1 MSNINNGQQMTGP
14 GNAEPG
20 RKKPMSMGWGIG
32 LSMGAVW
39 FATHCGGGFA
49 TGNQEVN
56 FYVKFGWY
64 SVFLPIIAMILLGWG
79 HRNALVLA
87 KDHKAYNY
95 KAYANVLYHPY
106 EKQFGIIFEFGNLML
121 IACAVSTA
129 IAGAG
134 SLLQSTMGLNYG
146 IGITSVGFI
155 TLLLTIFGGGLIIK
169 ALNFKT
175 YFLIPTLGLLAYL
188 GIEAGALQWQN
199 FIATRETFGTG
210 FGEAVWLML
219 IYVGFQSFTAM
230 PMLSAAQ
237 NIKTTKECNWFMFF
251 GTLFNGVFLLL
262 VCLMLLGF
270 APGSVKQTLPVYYVT
285 THLGIDWLKVL
296 YSLILFVA
304 LLGSGVALTFAA
316 VARFESVIKPEG
328 MFESLR
334 VRRIFV
340 SFVTIAICTG
350 ISIFGL
356 TNIVVKGYGSVGYIG
371 LFFVLIPEIVVGTIK
386 IRNNARKRKEMG
398 IDEEAL

>member
-1 MSNINNGQQMTGP
+1 
-14 GNAEPG
+14 
-20 RKKPMSMGWGIG
+20 
-32 LSMGAVW
+32 
-39 FATHCGGGFA
+39 
-49 TGNQEVN
+49 
-56 FYVKFGWY
+56 
-64 SVFLPIIAMILLGWG
+64 
-79 HRNALVLA
+79 
-87 KDHKAYNY
+87 
-95 KAYANVLYHPY
+95 
-106 EKQFGIIFEFGNLML
+106 
-121 IACAVSTA
+121 
-129 IAGAG
+129 
-134 SLLQSTMGLNYG
+134 
-146 IGITSVGFI
+146 
-155 TLLLTIFGGGLIIK
+155 
-169 ALNFKT
+169 
-175 YFLIPTLGLLAYL
+175 
-188 GIEAGALQWQN
+188 
-199 FIATRETFGTG
+199 
-210 FGEAVWLML
+210 
-219 IYVGFQSFTAM
+219 
-230 PMLSAAQ
+230 
-237 NIKTTKECNWFMFF
+237 MFF

-371 LFFVLIPEIVVGTIK
+371 LFFVLIPEIIVGTIK